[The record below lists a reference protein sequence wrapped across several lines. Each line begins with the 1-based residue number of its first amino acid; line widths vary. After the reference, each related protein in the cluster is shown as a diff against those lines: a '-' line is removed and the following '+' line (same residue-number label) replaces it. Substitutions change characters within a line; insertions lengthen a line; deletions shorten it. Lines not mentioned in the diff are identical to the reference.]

1 MGGWKRL
8 LPAMLGALMACCS
21 ATAGAAPST
30 GRLLI
35 VGSGTMAPLVG
46 EIAKRFQALH
56 PGLRIDVEMGGS
68 GRGLADARSG
78 QADIGMVSRALGD
91 ADKDLQAIPIA
102 RDGVALVVHKSNPV
116 AALSDRQVV
125 DIFTGRL
132 ANWKQVGGRD
142 APIYVA
148 KAEAGRSSSELFTQ
162 HYGIAYDDIRA
173 RQVVGDNPTR
183 LQLIRE
189 NPDAILYMSLGEAE
203 RKAAAGHPLK
213 LLPAGGVVASARSI
227 RSGDY
232 PIARALT
239 LVTRGRPTGPAK
251 AFIEYALSPAVAD
264 LIVAHDFVPYLD

>member
-1 MGGWKRL
+1 MGRWKRL
-8 LPAMLGALMACCS
+8 LPALFGVLMACCS
-21 ATAGAAPST
+21 ATVGAAPPT

-35 VGSGTMAPLVG
+35 VGSSTMAPLVG
-46 EIAKRFQALH
+46 EIAKRFKVLH

-68 GRGLADARSG
+68 GRGLADMRSG

-91 ADKDLQAIPIA
+91 GDRDLQAIPIA
-102 RDGVALVVHKSNPV
+102 RDGVALVVHQSNPV

-132 ANWKQVGGRD
+132 DNWKQVGGRD
-142 APIYVA
+142 APIHVA

-162 HYGIAYDDIRA
+162 HYGIPYGDIRA
-173 RQVVGDNPTR
+173 REVVGDNPAR
-183 LQLIRE
+183 VRLIRE
-189 NPDAILYMSLGEAE
+189 RPDAILYMSVGEAE

-232 PIARALT
+232 PIARALS
-239 LVTRGRPTGPAK
+239 LVTRGRPSGPAK